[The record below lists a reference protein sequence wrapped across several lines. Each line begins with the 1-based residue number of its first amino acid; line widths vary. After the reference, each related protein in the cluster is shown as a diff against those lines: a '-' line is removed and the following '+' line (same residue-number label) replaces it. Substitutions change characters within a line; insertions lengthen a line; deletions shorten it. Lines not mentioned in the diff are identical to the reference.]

1 MRSRNKKQI
10 QDRWGPLA
18 KWLAR
23 SLTDHLTWW
32 LIAAAV
38 AGLTLP
44 GLDNTFRDFTPLILA
59 VMIGGLGLTL
69 RLADLTASLRNWKLL
84 GAALATQVISTPLL
98 ALVIWPATD
107 QGTLAQGLVVQATAP
122 SEVTSPLM
130 VYLAGGSLA
139 GAVSILGISIL
150 LAPLTMPLLLQVI
163 LGRTVPVP
171 AGEMLISLALTVA
184 LPLLAGSTIHTLA
197 PTIRARLARLGSALS
212 AAMVILLVL
221 AVAAGTRPA
230 LLANP
235 TAIIGPTLIGSSA
248 LLAVGLIAGW
258 AAGHLGGFNTP
269 EQHSLL
275 FTTGMREFGIATA
288 VALAFFDPL
297 TAILPA
303 VYGIIMMITTS
314 RLAHHIARR
323 HHSRRAEKST

>member
-1 MRSRNKKQI
+1 MSR
-10 QDRWGPLA
+10 
-18 KWLAR
+18 LAR

-32 LIAAAV
+32 LLA
-38 AGLTLP
+38 AGLAGFTVPGFGDTL
-44 GLDNTFRDFTPLILA
+44 RDFTPVILA

-69 RLADLTASLRNWKLL
+69 RLGDLTASLRNWKLL
-84 GAALATQVISTPLL
+84 GIALTAQLVSTPLL
-98 ALVIWPATD
+98 ALLVWPATD
-107 QGTLAQGLVVQATAP
+107 QGALAQGLVVQATAP

-150 LAPLTMPLLLQVI
+150 LAPLVMPLLLQLI
-163 LGRTVPVP
+163 LGQTVPVP

-197 PTIRARLARLGSALS
+197 PTIRPRLARIGSALA
-212 AAMVILLVL
+212 AAMVVLLVF

-235 TAIIGPTLIGSSA
+235 IAIIAPTLIGSAA

-258 AAGHLGGFNTP
+258 GAGHLGGFNTP
-269 EQHSLL
+269 ERHSLL
-275 FTTGMREFGIATA
+275 FTTGMREFGVATA

-297 TAILPA
+297 TAVLPA
-303 VYGIIMMITTS
+303 LYGIIMMITTS
-314 RLAHHIARR
+314 RIARHLAER
-323 HHSRRAEKST
+323 HLPKGEKDPRSCAD